1 VDAANPPRNSGASTS
16 AFRSP
21 EHGRSERTI
30 LDQITTA
37 TFDRLS
43 NMQQPPT
50 PSSGLPQA
58 EPEIYPPGSAIPHER
73 IWASTGTHRTQRI
86 YVAKLGPVGL
96 TLLALLIGI
105 VAVVATFV
113 LIGVAVIS
121 VAMVAALA
129 IGAIL
134 TTVLRGRFRRL
145 R

>member
-1 VDAANPPRNSGASTS
+1 
-16 AFRSP
+16 
-21 EHGRSERTI
+21 
-30 LDQITTA
+30 
-37 TFDRLS
+37 
-43 NMQQPPT
+43 MQQPPT
-50 PSSGLPQA
+50 PNSGLPQA
-58 EPEIYPPGSAIPHER
+58 ESEIYPPGSAIPGER
-73 IWASTGTHRTQRI
+73 IWISTSTHRTQRI

-105 VAVVATFV
+105 VAVAATFV

-121 VAMVAALA
+121 VTVGAALA